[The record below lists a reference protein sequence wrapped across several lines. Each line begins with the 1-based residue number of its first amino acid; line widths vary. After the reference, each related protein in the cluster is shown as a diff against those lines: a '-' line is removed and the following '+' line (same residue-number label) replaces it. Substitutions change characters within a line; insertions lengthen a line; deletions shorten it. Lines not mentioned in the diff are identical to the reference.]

1 MMVALQY
8 TVWLRS
14 EPEFRQ
20 GLICYVAASD
30 LALGTASSK
39 GLDMKR
45 KNLGLAIGL
54 CVLAIVALA
63 AGLILQNQ
71 ANFSRDYLH
80 DQLAEHGIT
89 FTPAANLLPQQ
100 QKIPCL
106 IANAGKPLLTGK
118 QAECYAKY
126 QIGID
131 LTLVDGGKTYFQ
143 AHYNGYLSRQKYLA
157 AVKANPNDPGNV
169 ALLDQANQADQISN
183 DLLAG
188 EATKGL
194 LLTGYGFSVM
204 GDRLAQ
210 TAVAAFI
217 IAGLLL
223 VAGIALLTRALR
235 KTAAPANS
243 DVSGQSA

>member
-1 MMVALQY
+1 MN
-8 TVWLRS
+8 
-14 EPEFRQ
+14 
-20 GLICYVAASD
+20 G
-30 LALGTASSK
+30 
-39 GLDMKR
+39 
-45 KNLGLAIGL
+45 KNRGLAIGA
-54 CVLAIVALA
+54 CVLAIVVLVL
-63 AGLILQNQ
+63 GLILQNQ
-71 ANFSRDYLH
+71 ADFSRDYLH
-80 DQLAEHGIT
+80 DQLAEHGIM

-100 QKIPCL
+100 QKVSCL
-106 IANAGKPLLTGK
+106 VANAGKPLLTGK

-157 AVKANPNDPGNV
+157 AVKANPNDAGNA
-169 ALLDQANQADQISN
+169 ALLADATQAEQVSN

-194 LLTGYGFSVM
+194 LLTGYAFSVM

-210 TAVAAFI
+210 AAIAAFI

-223 VAGIALLTRALR
+223 VVGVALGLRAFR
-235 KTAAPANS
+235 RVPSPKHAPAIGVADRDS
-243 DVSGQSA
+243 TARASVA

>member
-1 MMVALQY
+1 V
-8 TVWLRS
+8 RN
-14 EPEFRQ
+14 RR
-20 GLICYVAASD
+20 I
-30 LALGTASSK
+30 
-39 GLDMKR
+39 
-45 KNLGLAIGL
+45 AIVSA
-54 CVLAIVALA
+54 VLAIVVLVLA
-63 AGLILQNQ
+63 LILQNQ
-71 ANFSRDYLH
+71 ANFSRNYLH

-89 FTPAANLLPQQ
+89 FTPVANLLPQQ
-100 QKIPCL
+100 QQVPCL
-106 IANAGKPLLTGK
+106 VANAGKPLLTGK

-143 AHYNGYLSRQKYLA
+143 AHYNGFLSRQKYLA
-157 AVKANPNDPGNV
+157 AVKANPNDPKN
-169 ALLDQANQADQISN
+169 ADLLAQATQADQISN

-210 TAVAAFI
+210 AALAAFI

-223 VAGIALLTRALR
+223 LAGIVLFFTPVRKRAGDP
-235 KTAAPANS
+235 APAMAAANATPTPAATKVTENTDS
-243 DVSGQSA
+243 AGGDGNTADVAATSR

>member
-1 MMVALQY
+1 M
-8 TVWLRS
+8 S
-14 EPEFRQ
+14 
-20 GLICYVAASD
+20 G
-30 LALGTASSK
+30 
-39 GLDMKR
+39 
-45 KNLGLAIGL
+45 KNRGLAIGT
-54 CVLAIVALA
+54 CVLSIVVLVLA
-63 AGLILQNQ
+63 FILQNQ

-89 FTPAANLLPQQ
+89 FTPVANLLPQQ
-100 QKIPCL
+100 QAIPCL
-106 IANAGKPLLTGK
+106 VANAGKPLLTGK

-157 AVKANPNDPGNV
+157 AVKANPNDPGNA
-169 ALLDQANQADQISN
+169 ALLTQANQADQISN

-210 TAVAAFI
+210 AAVAAFI

-223 VAGIALLTRALR
+223 VAGVAMVLRAFRNTPAPKPL
-235 KTAAPANS
+235 AAAAAAEDNVHVPSLA
-243 DVSGQSA
+243 

>member
-1 MMVALQY
+1 M
-8 TVWLRS
+8 S
-14 EPEFRQ
+14 
-20 GLICYVAASD
+20 G
-30 LALGTASSK
+30 
-39 GLDMKR
+39 
-45 KNLGLAIGL
+45 KNRGLAIGT
-54 CVLAIVALA
+54 CVLSIVVLVL
-63 AGLILQNQ
+63 GLILQNQ

-100 QKIPCL
+100 QAIPCL
-106 IANAGKPLLTGK
+106 VANAGKPLLTGK

-143 AHYNGYLSRQKYLA
+143 AHYNGYLSRQKYFA
-157 AVKANPNDPGNV
+157 ALKANPNDPGNA
-169 ALLDQANQADQISN
+169 ALQAQAAQADQIAN

-194 LLTGYGFSVM
+194 LLTGYAFSVM

-210 TAVAAFI
+210 AAVVAFL

-223 VAGIALLTRALR
+223 VAGLALVLR
-235 KTAAPANS
+235 SFRRTSAPKPVVELGAAGLVTAGARSVA
-243 DVSGQSA
+243 

>member
-1 MMVALQY
+1 MLLKRCGATNHATRDRQSHLDN
-8 TVWLRS
+8 S
-14 EPEFRQ
+14 E
-20 GLICYVAASD
+20 GIAV
-30 LALGTASSK
+30 
-39 GLDMKR
+39 
-45 KNLGLAIGL
+45 KNRRNAVIAG
-54 CVLAIVALA
+54 VLAIVVLML
-63 AGLILQNQ
+63 GLIVQNQ
-71 ANFSRDYLH
+71 ADFSRNYLH

-89 FTPAANLLPQQ
+89 FTPVAGLLPQQ
-100 QKIPCL
+100 QKVPCL
-106 IANAGKPLLTGK
+106 VANAEKPLLSGK

-131 LTLVDGGKTYFQ
+131 LTLVDEGKTYFE

-157 AVKANPNDPGNV
+157 AAKASPNDPKN
-169 ALLDQANQADQISN
+169 ADLLMQATQADQISN

-210 TAVAAFI
+210 AALTCFI

-223 VAGIALLTRALR
+223 LAGIALSIMPTRR
-235 KTAAPANS
+235 RPPAPA
-243 DVSGQSA
+243 A

>member
-1 MMVALQY
+1 M
-8 TVWLRS
+8 S
-14 EPEFRQ
+14 
-20 GLICYVAASD
+20 G
-30 LALGTASSK
+30 
-39 GLDMKR
+39 
-45 KNLGLAIGL
+45 KNRGLAIGTCAL
-54 CVLAIVALA
+54 SIVVLVLALV
-63 AGLILQNQ
+63 LQNQ
-71 ANFSRDYLH
+71 ANFSRDYL
-80 DQLAEHGIT
+80 DAQLAEHGIT
-89 FTPAANLLPQQ
+89 FTPVEGLLPQQ
-100 QKIPCL
+100 KSIPCL
-106 IANAGKPLLTGK
+106 VANAGKPLLTGK

-157 AVKANPNDPGNV
+157 AVKANPNDAGNA
-169 ALLDQANQADQISN
+169 ALLAQANQADQIAN

-210 TAVAAFI
+210 AAVAAFI

-223 VAGIALLTRALR
+223 LAGVASVFRAFR
-235 KTAAPANS
+235 KTPVSKPAVATAAPAEDTAVPS
-243 DVSGQSA
+243 FA

>member
-1 MMVALQY
+1 M
-8 TVWLRS
+8 S
-14 EPEFRQ
+14 
-20 GLICYVAASD
+20 G
-30 LALGTASSK
+30 
-39 GLDMKR
+39 
-45 KNLGLAIGL
+45 KNRGLAIGT
-54 CVLAIVALA
+54 CVLAIVVLVLA
-63 AGLILQNQ
+63 LILQNQ
-71 ANFSRDYLH
+71 ANFARDYLH

-89 FTPAANLLPQQ
+89 FTPTANLLPQQ

-106 IANAGKPLLTGK
+106 VANAGKPLVTGK

-143 AHYNGYLSRQKYLA
+143 AHYNGFLSRQKYLA
-157 AVKANPNDPGNV
+157 AVKANPNDPGNA
-169 ALLDQANQADQISN
+169 ALLTQANQADQISN

-204 GDRLAQ
+204 GDRLAEG
-210 TAVAAFI
+210 AVAAFI

-223 VAGIALLTRALR
+223 VAGIALVLRAFR
-235 KTAAPANS
+235 KTSAPKPAVASARTAPATAASASTSTIS
-243 DVSGQSA
+243 DGADADSVLTS